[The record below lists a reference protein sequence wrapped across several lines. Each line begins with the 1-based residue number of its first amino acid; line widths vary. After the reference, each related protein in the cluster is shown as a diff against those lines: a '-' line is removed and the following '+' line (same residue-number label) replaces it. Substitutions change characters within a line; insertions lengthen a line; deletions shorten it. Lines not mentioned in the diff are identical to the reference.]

1 MKTQLNFS
9 MLRTNLSLFVVLT
22 ILLGIIYPLFT
33 TAISQMLF
41 HKRSSGSL
49 IEKDGKIIGSEL
61 LGQEFTEAKYFWGRL
76 SAVNYD
82 AKESAGSN
90 LSPANPI
97 LLEKAQARI
106 AALHKA
112 DPENKEKIPVDLITA
127 SASGLDPHIS
137 LAAAKYQASRI
148 AKARNMKIDEVQKL
162 IAAHIDWQSQIFGNE
177 YVNVLELNLALD
189 EAGK

>member
-9 MLRTNLSLFVVLT
+9 MLRTNLSLLVVLT

-106 AALHKA
+106 AALKKA

-148 AKARNMKIDEVQKL
+148 AKARNIKIDEVQKL